1 MRDAI
6 SGLRPVISID
16 INPAMHPSLYSHT
29 AAFGATESL
38 TSPSRLP
45 SRFSVDL
52 KVVSNQLQ
60 LPLELEQ
67 PSHVYQRVPC
77 RQHGPCG

>member
-29 AAFGATESL
+29 ASFGATESL
-38 TSPSRLP
+38 TSPLPTSISLLSGLESRIE
-45 SRFSVDL
+45 SASVTA
-52 KVVSNQLQ
+52 
-60 LPLELEQ
+60 
-67 PSHVYQRVPC
+67 
-77 RQHGPCG
+77 